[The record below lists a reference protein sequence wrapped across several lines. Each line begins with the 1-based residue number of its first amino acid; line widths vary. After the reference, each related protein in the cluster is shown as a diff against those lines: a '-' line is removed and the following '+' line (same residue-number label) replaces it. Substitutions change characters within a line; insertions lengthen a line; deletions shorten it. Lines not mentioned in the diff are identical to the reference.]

1 MKSILSTNFVL
12 PYFSELWGIF
22 AVYEIIYT
30 VLLLL
35 CLNPNFFSVTITCY
49 LESEVNNSI
58 LNNQMESQ
66 GLCPEVFFHKKE
78 NNEFQPEKHQVH
90 KG

>member
-22 AVYEIIYT
+22 AGYVIIYT

-35 CLNPNFFSVTITCY
+35 CLKPNFFSVTIACY
-49 LESEVNNSI
+49 LESEVNNS
-58 LNNQMESQ
+58 LLSNRMESQ
-66 GLCPEVFFHKKE
+66 GLCTLY
-78 NNEFQPEKHQVH
+78 NL
-90 KG
+90 